1 MTRNRKLIVAKVAI
15 ALAAVPFLLWAHE
28 YGPDPGYC
36 GVPKENASCISSGCH
51 VGTANDPANKGSV
64 KVTFPNGTSYVPGV
78 TQHLVVTIDD
88 PVQHAWG
95 FQLTARLSG
104 NNSATMGGSFAFT
117 DVNTQLMCSSANL
130 AQLRSQCLSTNP
142 ADGCSN
148 ASTTCPSNMPLQYME
163 HTLSGYNASRGKSGP
178 QTYEFDWTPPATAS
192 GNIDFYVAGNAAN
205 GDLTER
211 GDHIYTT
218 KFTLTPGAAGPV
230 PAISA
235 NGVVNGASFQPGIV
249 PGSWMT
255 IQGTNLSPTTDT
267 WDKFIV
273 NGKLPTSVDGVTVN
287 VGGKPAFVYFISPTQ
302 INALAPDAGTG
313 SLAVTV
319 GTPSGTSAVV
329 NATSQ
334 TLGPA
339 FFLWPGNQPV
349 ATRNADGSFAVKP
362 GTFTGATTVAA
373 KPGDVLLL
381 WGTGFGPTNPAVTSG
396 EQTPADKLYNT
407 ASPVTVTINNTPATV
422 VYAVL
427 SPGFAGLYQVAIQVP
442 ASLAD
447 GDWPIKASI
456 GSFQSPD
463 GIVLSVKK

>member
-1 MTRNRKLIVAKVAI
+1 MTRNRKLIVAKTAVV
-15 ALAAVPFLLWAHE
+15 LAAIPFLLWAHE
-28 YGPDPGYC
+28 YGPAPGYC

-51 VGTANDPANKGSV
+51 VGTANDPNNKGSV
-64 KVTFPNGTSYVPGV
+64 KVSFANGTSYVPGV
-78 TQHLVVTIDD
+78 KQHLVVTIDD
-88 PVQHAWG
+88 PTQRAWG
-95 FQLTARLSG
+95 FQLTARLSS
-104 NNSATMGGSFAFT
+104 NSATMGGSFAFT
-117 DVNTQLMCSSANL
+117 DVNTQLMCSSADL
-130 AQLRSQCLSTNP
+130 VRLQGQCLSTNP
-142 ADGCSN
+142 ADACAN

-163 HTLSGYNASRGKSGP
+163 HTLSGYNATRGKSGP
-178 QTYEFDWTPPATAS
+178 QTYEFDWTPPASAN
-192 GNIDFYVAGNAAN
+192 GNIDFFVAGNAAN
-205 GDLTER
+205 GDLLPT

-218 KFTLTPGAAGPV
+218 KYTLTAGTAGPT

-249 PGSWMT
+249 PGSWLT

-273 NGKLPTSVDGVTVN
+273 NGKLPTSVDGVSVS
-287 VGGKPAFVYFISPTQ
+287 VGGKPAYVYFISPTQ
-302 INALAPDAGTG
+302 INAVAPDAGTG

-334 TLGPA
+334 SMGPA
-339 FFLWPGNQPV
+339 FFLWPGSQPV
-349 ATRNADGSFAVKP
+349 ATRNADASFAVKP
-362 GTFTGATTVAA
+362 GTFTGATTTAA
-373 KPGDVLLL
+373 KPGDVLVL
-381 WGTGFGPTNPAVTSG
+381 WGTGFGPTNPATTIG
-396 EQTPADKLYNT
+396 EQTPSDRVYNT

-422 VYAVL
+422 FGAAL
-427 SPGFAGLYQVAIQVP
+427 APGFAGLYQVAIQVP

-463 GIVLSVKK
+463 GVLLSVKK

>member
-1 MTRNRKLIVAKVAI
+1 MIVAKVAI
-15 ALAAVPFLLWAHE
+15 VFAAVPFLLWAFE

-36 GVPKENASCISSGCH
+36 GVPNEHASCIAAQCH

-64 KVTFPNGTSYVPGV
+64 KVTFANGTSYVPGV
-78 TQHLVVTIDD
+78 KQHLVVTIDD
-88 PVQHAWG
+88 PVQKAWG
-95 FQLTARLSG
+95 FQLTARLAS
-104 NNSATMGGSFAFT
+104 NSATLAGTFAST
-117 DVNTQLMCSSANL
+117 DKNTSVMCSSANL
-130 AQLRSQCLSTNP
+130 AQLKEQDFGAP
-142 ADGCSN
+142 Q
-148 ASTTCPSNMPLQYME
+148 TCPSNMPLAYIE
-163 HTLSGYNASRGKSGP
+163 HSLAGYNASRGQSGP

-218 KFTLTPGAAGPV
+218 KFTLSPGAAGPT
-230 PAISA
+230 PTISA

-273 NGKLPTSVDGVTVN
+273 NGKLPTSVDGVTVI

-349 ATRNADGSFAVKP
+349 ATRNSDASFAVKP

-373 KPGDVLLL
+373 KPGDVLIL

-396 EQTPADKLYNT
+396 EQTPSDKVYNT
-407 ASPVTVTINNTPATV
+407 ASPVTVTINNTAATV
-422 VYAVL
+422 FGAAL
-427 SPGFAGLYQVAIQVP
+427 APGFAGLYQVAIQVP